1 MLSSLPDSMPA
12 DDHPFDA
19 LEHQLKMEDASVSPV
34 SKIVL
39 HIASF
44 ISLWPFEKGLAK
56 LKEYIGADSAHRV
69 RVMVETCMKQ
79 VRNLEDEIA
88 TLRACLSAQEEQHR
102 TEVTKDLLVDA
113 TRKAINTRAI
123 ERVRRIGVILA
134 NAIVEQP
141 IEPDEA
147 EEMMRIA
154 MEVSDNDLVYFWEL
168 AKLEAPILQQKDH
181 IDRYSAYTI
190 WPKGFWGGRVDNRL
204 DSVFSKLES
213 YGLVSRLAPPNN
225 LNIHADFQNMYVLLK
240 KGLRF
245 FTLIQE
251 KTPI

>member
-1 MLSSLPDSMPA
+1 MPA

-19 LEHQLKMEDASVSPV
+19 LEHQLEMEDRAVSPV

-44 ISLWPFEKGLAK
+44 IPSIWPFDKLLLK
-56 LKEYIGADSAHRV
+56 LKECIAADSAHKV
-69 RVMVETCMKQ
+69 RVMVETCMNQ
-79 VRNLEDEIA
+79 VRKLEKEISAIRANLSE
-88 TLRACLSAQEEQHR
+88 QEVQHR
-102 TEVTKDLLVDA
+102 EDIAKDLLVEA
-113 TRKAINTRAI
+113 TRKSINTRAI

-134 NAIVEQP
+134 NAMA
-141 IEPDEA
+141 EPQIDSDEV

-154 MEVSDNDLVYFWEL
+154 MEVSDNDLVYFREL
-168 AKLEAPILQQKDH
+168 AKLEAPNLAGTDH

-190 WPKGFWGGRVDNRL
+190 WPKGFWGDRVDNTL

-213 YGLVSRLAPPNN
+213 YGLVSRVAPPNN

-240 KGLRF
+240 KGERF
-245 FTLIQE
+245 FTFLQE
-251 KTPI
+251 RPA